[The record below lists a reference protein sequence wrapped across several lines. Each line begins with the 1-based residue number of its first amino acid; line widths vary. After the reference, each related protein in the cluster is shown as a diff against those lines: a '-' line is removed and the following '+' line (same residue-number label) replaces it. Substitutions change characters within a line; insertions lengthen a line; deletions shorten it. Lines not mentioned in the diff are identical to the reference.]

1 MRNTEKNIIMKWRIK
16 MKKKI
21 IKIIVGILLVISLM
35 FAEFFVIINNIEPY
49 RRDGGELFIEIFGQT
64 YTYYADNII
73 G

>member
-1 MRNTEKNIIMKWRIK
+1 

-21 IKIIVGILLVISLM
+21 VTVIIGILFIISLM
-35 FAEFFVIINNIEPY
+35 VGEFFVIINNIEPY

-73 G
+73 GW